1 MPGCW
6 YSHGA
11 LHLCDYI
18 SVVILANCIAHLA
31 LGIDLQYRAWGRR
44 EVRLKGDVSLQ
55 IFKT

>member
-18 SVVILANCIAHLA
+18 SVVILANCVAHLA

-44 EVRLKGDVSLQ
+44 EVRLKGDVSL
-55 IFKT
+55 